1 MARAF
6 LPHPIT
12 TDSAIGG
19 TVIEKS
25 LRFRHGRTNCV
36 MTRTSETASSTYTFS
51 AWVKHQKLDDYKYIF
66 SSGSAGLAFNGT
78 TTNNGNELYI
88 YNGSDLLNATAHIN
102 DPSSW
107 YHIVMKVSSTT
118 AYTYI
123 NGVLTHNGVTGFNIS
138 NSNTTKIGD
147 YTTDHEFDGYIA
159 DVHFVNGQ
167 ALDPTSFAYT
177 EPQTGIWR
185 PKKYT
190 GTFGTDGFHLEF
202 KDNSSVSALG
212 KDTSGNGNDL
222 TATGFAVN
230 VGKND
235 DSMFDTPT
243 NNFPTLSQVD
253 RTYTTGAVLYDGN
266 LRWYYNYKPASKT
279 VRATMALP
287 SRGKIYMEWENEQNS
302 GQPGRMSWGLV
313 RYDSERQNYDVQ
325 AYNDV
330 DYVSISYG
338 GSIWVGTTN
347 ITAPASFNAPTYYAG
362 ERSAMAIDCST
373 GDFWLGKVA
382 TNRATTWY
390 ANDGGTDGDP
400 AGGNNKTGTL
410 PNFTTATEWIPFVGW
425 HDGGAGSSTAF
436 YANINFGNHEFQ
448 GTVPTG
454 FKKLCS
460 NNIPST
466 TPIYNPKKHFHTLT
480 YSGNGSNGHQITG
493 LDFTPDFVWI
503 KVRNTAGSHYLVD
516 SVRGLGTGDS
526 YRALYT
532 EGAAVEYAAE
542 NDQLRSLNH
551 GGFTL
556 DDNTDNSFY
565 INRSS
570 DTYVA
575 WCWKAGGTAV
585 TNNDGTIAT
594 QVSANQTAGFSV
606 LTYTGTGADGTIGH
620 GLGKVPAFVIIKNRD
635 RAVEWIVKH
644 HKLNSGKIV
653 YLDIEPGEDGAT
665 GSNNGIIGD
674 LNNASTISLSRT
686 SNSGN
691 YNNVNYSGEKF
702 VAYCWAEI
710 PGYSKMGL
718 YTANGGQ
725 GGGTSGPFVYTGFK
739 PAWILV
745 KRRDATKGWG
755 LIDSVRSASGNPTNN
770 ILFPDL
776 NNQDYTSSGH
786 EVDFLSNGF
795 KVRNNNNRW
804 NTNGGT
810 YIYVAFAEQ
819 IQNTPFGSETN
830 AR

>member
-6 LPHPIT
+6 IPHHIT
-12 TDSAIGG
+12 DDSAIGG
-19 TVIEKS
+19 KVIERS
-25 LRFRHGRTNCV
+25 LRFPHGESWEISRTP
-36 MTRTSETASSTYTFS
+36 SAASSTYTVS
-51 AWVKHQKLDDYKYIF
+51 MWVKHCKFDDYKYIF
-66 SSGSAGLAFNGT
+66 SSGGAGLAFNGT

-88 YNGSDLLNATAHIN
+88 YNGSDLLTATAHIN

-123 NGVLTHNGVTGFNIS
+123 NGVLTHNGVAGFNIS
-138 NSNTTKIGD
+138 SSNTTKIGD
-147 YTTDHEFDGYIA
+147 YTTEHEFDGYIA

-167 ALDPTSFAYT
+167 ALDATAFAYT
-177 EPQTGIWR
+177 DRQTGIWR

-287 SRGKIYMEWENEQNS
+287 SRGKIYMEWENEQLSNN
-302 GQPGRMSWGLV
+302 PGRMGWGLV
-313 RYDSERQNYDVQ
+313 RYNSEKQNYDVQ

-347 ITAPASFNAPTYYAG
+347 ITAPASFSAPTYYAG

-425 HDGGAGSSTAF
+425 HDGGAGSSTTF

-454 FKKLCS
+454 FQKLCS

-466 TPIYNPKKHFHTLT
+466 TPIYNPKHHFHTLT
-480 YSGNGSNGHQITG
+480 YTGNASNGHQITG

-503 KVRNTAGSHYLVD
+503 KVRSTAGSHYLVD

-532 EGAAVEYAAE
+532 EGASVEYAGE

-565 INRSS
+565 INRNSE
-570 DTYVA
+570 TYVA

-665 GSNNGIIGD
+665 GTNNGIIGD
-674 LNNASTISLSRT
+674 LDNASTISLSRT

-725 GGGTSGPFVYTGFK
+725 GGGPSGPFVYTGFK

-755 LIDSVRSASGNPTNN
+755 LIDTVRSASGNPTNN

-810 YIYVAFAEQ
+810 YIYMAFAEQ